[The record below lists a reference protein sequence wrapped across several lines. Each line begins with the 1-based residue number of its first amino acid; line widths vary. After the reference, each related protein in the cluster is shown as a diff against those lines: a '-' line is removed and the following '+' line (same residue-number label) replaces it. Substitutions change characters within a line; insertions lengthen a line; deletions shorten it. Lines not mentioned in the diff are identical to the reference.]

1 MKNNRIY
8 WIVIAVGLCLLILPL
23 LINSCYLWETNIHIL
38 HSPSPWTSF
47 WATYLAAIASF
58 IMIFFTWKTLNE
70 MKRQWKETNRARL
83 TFAIV
88 AYDGLFLLKI
98 TNCGSITAYDIKL
111 KLNQQFLDNHFSC
124 NIKKQLATLAEKP
137 FCIEAGVSKYYYIS
151 PIYSDASCRI
161 GNENYDGSQIKKWL
175 DEHKSDR
182 IIIKGE
188 YNNTYEIDED
198 FSLEEYINGAIVV
211 KDDLTLAIE
220 RIKKGAIVQN
230 NQYYP
235 MQKSLDIIAKGI
247 QELRNRNE
255 QQDNEC

>member
-1 MKNNRIY
+1 
-8 WIVIAVGLCLLILPL
+8 
-23 LINSCYLWETNIHIL
+23 
-38 HSPSPWTSF
+38 
-47 WATYLAAIASF
+47 
-58 IMIFFTWKTLNE
+58 

-124 NIKKQLATLAEKP
+124 NIKKQLATLAKKP

-235 MQKSLDIIAKGI
+235 MQKSLDIIARNL
-247 QELRNRNE
+247 QELGKRN
-255 QQDNEC
+255 DN